1 MVQIQLTRLQLHE
14 ACEGLGMRI
23 EHMLANRRDYDQEQI
38 DAARSALEAMTDAD
52 FRDRAPTR

>member
-23 EHMLANRRDYDQEQI
+23 EHMLSNRRDYDEEQI